1 MGEFEGFL
9 FTMLAVIVLMT
20 VVGSILDLFT
30 PSPDEIRNRKI
41 EKERK
46 REKKNEARRA
56 KKSK

>member
-1 MGEFEGFL
+1 MGEFESFL
-9 FTMLAVIVLMT
+9 FTMLAVIVLMMF
-20 VVGSILDLFT
+20 VGSILDLFT
-30 PSPDEIRNRKI
+30 PSQDEIRNRKI

>member
-9 FTMLAVIVLMT
+9 FTMLAVIVLMAF
-20 VVGSILDLFT
+20 VGMILDLFAAK
-30 PSPDEIRNRKI
+30 PDEIKSRKI

>member
-9 FTMLAVIVLMT
+9 FTMLAVIVLMA
-20 VVGSILDLFT
+20 VIGSILDLFA

>member
-20 VVGSILDLFT
+20 FVGSILDLFT